1 MWHCSLRQHPSGRY
15 MWSAS
20 SRKGPGSWHCVWKW
34 FLLTYSAGQCPPETY
49 VSMSHH
55 ICGMLS
61 VHVNRCILQTST
73 SDTRTWCSVS
83 QVIDSYEHTCPS
95 NLQVSPGVLQI
106 HVFNFEAMLSHER
119 TIIAM
124 KSLVQLSLLQMF
136 STTRPVRCITQTNWH
151 HQTICNTIHMKSRF
165 RKSYLTRRNCQ
176 RTSFV
181 PLEYHYR
188 TTISKTSR
196 KQRAC
201 TYLWSTTIVPPF
213 SFWT

>member
-1 MWHCSLRQHPSGRY
+1 M
-15 MWSAS
+15 
-20 SRKGPGSWHCVWKW
+20 
-34 FLLTYSAGQCPPETY
+34 TYSAGQCPPETY

-61 VHVNRCILQTST
+61 VHVNRCILQTRT

-83 QVIDSYEHTCPS
+83 QVIDSYEPTSCPS

-136 STTRPVRCITQTNWH
+136 STTRPARCMTHTNK
-151 HQTICNTIHMKSRF
+151 HQQQIFSTMHMKSRF
-165 RKSYLTRRNCQ
+165 QKSYLTRRNDQ

-181 PLEYHYR
+181 PLQYHYR

-196 KQRAC
+196 KQRAAA
-201 TYLWSTTIVPPF
+201 YLFSTTTVPLF
-213 SFWT
+213 SS